1 MTPRLLLLLPLLGCT
16 QVDVV
21 AFRPD
26 GEVPIGDGG
35 AEDGAVEDAA
45 VGFCEGGGPL
55 VLVGDGR
62 VGCSGSVVQTTF
74 RYALCTCDGLAVSAP
89 LMTDAFDSRD
99 GPYTSGEGGGSLG
112 TNGRFD
118 ISADVDVGGALV
130 VGGDALQ
137 FGSTDLRVR
146 ARLQS
151 AGPLTGDGLLAVG
164 GDAAVNGDLRVE
176 DLFVGGTVRTPP
188 GATVE
193 ARNIDE
199 APRRES
205 GAVTV
210 PPPCDCA
217 PERLLDVGALVDA
230 HRTLNDNDAVG
241 LSGDALTD
249 LSADGRLTLPCGR
262 YHVDRIEGEA
272 LTLEAT
278 GRVALFV
285 DGDLALGELTIALD
299 EGAEVDLFI
308 AGNVLGQARWT
319 LGDTSQPVGVR
330 IYVGGSGTLELA
342 GGATFAGN
350 VYAPRAELVTPAS
363 VEVFGSLFAR
373 RVVASG
379 PLTVHYDRALLRG
392 AEGCPAPGP
401 CESCLDC
408 GNQACVDGT
417 CGECTS
423 DTDCCAPLVCAAG
436 TCIPQIL

>member
-1 MTPRLLLLLPLLGCT
+1 MSPRLLLLWALVGCT

-21 AFRPD
+21 AIRPD
-26 GEVPIGDGG
+26 GAAPIVDGG
-35 AEDGAVEDAA
+35 ADDDGA
-45 VGFCEGGGPL
+45 VGFCAGDGPL

-62 VGCSGSVVQTTF
+62 LGCSGTVAQTTF
-74 RYALCTCDGLAVSAP
+74 RHAICTCDGLAVSAP
-89 LMTDAFDSRD
+89 LATDAFDSRD
-99 GPYTSGEGGGSLG
+99 GPYTSSEGGGSLG

-118 ISADVDVGGALV
+118 ASAAVDVGGALTAS
-130 VGGDALQ
+130 GDGLQ
-137 FGSTDLRVR
+137 FGASDLRVR
-146 ARLQS
+146 ARLRS

-176 DLFVGGTVRTPP
+176 DLFVGGTVRTPE

-193 ARNIDE
+193 ARGIDE
-199 APRRES
+199 APRRETGPVS
-205 GAVTV
+205 VT
-210 PPPCDCA
+210 PPCDCA

-230 HRTLNDNDAVG
+230 HQTTNDNDAIG
-241 LSGDALTD
+241 LEADALMD
-249 LSADGRLTLPCGR
+249 LGADARLTLPCGR
-262 YHVDRIEGEA
+262 YHVSGIEGDA

-285 DGDLALGELTIALD
+285 DGDMALGELTIELS

-319 LGDTSQPVGVR
+319 LGDTSQPVNVR
-330 IYVGGSGTLELA
+330 VYVGGGGTLELA

-350 VYAPRAELVTPAS
+350 VYAPSAELVTPAA

-373 RVVASG
+373 RIAASG

-392 AEGCPAPGP
+392 AEGCPEPGP

-408 GNQACVDGT
+408 GNQACTGGT
-417 CGECTS
+417 CGECTT
-423 DTDCCAPLVCAAG
+423 DADCCAPLVCAAG